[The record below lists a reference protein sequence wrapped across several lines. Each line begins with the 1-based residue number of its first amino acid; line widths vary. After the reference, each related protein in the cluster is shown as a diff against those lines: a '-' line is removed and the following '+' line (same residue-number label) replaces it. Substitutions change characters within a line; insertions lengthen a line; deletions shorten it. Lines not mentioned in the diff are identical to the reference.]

1 MIRVRLTYNDEVVAH
16 ETGFLR
22 AKEIASTA
30 NHSSRYDRDLN
41 YHEYIAQLAEA
52 VGSEIAVAKYFDLTD
67 FKPTHSTFKTTADV
81 GERLEVKWTKW
92 RDGHLVVHSSD
103 RDSDIAV
110 LVVGRSPEYY
120 LAGWLPVA
128 NAKVNRFWR
137 HSEQNWWVT
146 QSNLRPM
153 EDFKRSIHNATAI

>member
-1 MIRVRLTYNDEVVAH
+1 MIRVRLTYSDEVVAH

-52 VGSEIAVAKYFDLTD
+52 VGSELAVAKYFQLTD
-67 FKPTHSTFKTTADV
+67 FKPTHSTFKSSADV
-81 GERLEVKWTKW
+81 GQRLEVKWTKW
-92 RDGHLVVHSSD
+92 KDGHLVVHSSD

-120 LAGWLPVA
+120 LAGWIPVQS
-128 NAKVNRFWR
+128 AKIKRFYR
-137 HSEQNWWVT
+137 ESERNWWVT

-153 EDFKRSIHNATAI
+153 EDFIRSIHYATAF

>member
-1 MIRVRLTYNDEVVAH
+1 MVAH

-52 VGSEIAVAKYFDLTD
+52 VGSELAVAKYFDLTD
-67 FKPTHSTFKTTADV
+67 FTPTHSTFKTTADV

-153 EDFKRSIHNATAI
+153 EDFIRSIHYATAF

>member
-153 EDFKRSIHNATAI
+153 EDFIRSIHYATAF

>member
-52 VGSEIAVAKYFDLTD
+52 VGSELAVAKYFDLTD
-67 FKPTHSTFKTTADV
+67 FTPTHSTFKTTADV

-153 EDFKRSIHNATAI
+153 EDFIRSIHYATAF

>member
-1 MIRVRLTYNDEVVAH
+1 MVAH

-153 EDFKRSIHNATAI
+153 EDFIRSIHYATAF